1 MSFPH
6 WLLCLCLYETLS
18 QVETQTNNTVSTV
31 NIITSSSKVTLLQE
45 TETSQIIRAIQ
56 LKVQIHEIGD
66 TVGVMEKKIFLIATL
81 TLIGDSLNF
90 PK

>member
-45 TETSQIIRAIQ
+45 TETSQIIRATQ

-66 TVGVMEKKIFLIATL
+66 TVGVMEKKIFFNSNPHLDR
-81 TLIGDSLNF
+81 G
-90 PK
+90 